1 MDSNVLD
8 LLQRRY
14 FLKDEN
20 GNLIE
25 NSWEE
30 LCARVAENI
39 ASAET
44 SLENKER
51 YKDLFYKA
59 LVNMDMLASSPVLFN
74 ANTPLQQL
82 SSCFVG
88 EQPILTSEGFKLI
101 KDIKVGDLVVTH
113 QGRLRSVL
121 KTSKR
126 YTEETLYTI
135 SVDKMYKDT
144 LKVTGDHPILG
155 IKRKDLICK
164 RARNLICT
172 GKLNK
177 RCLSQPKQY
186 KHDCE
191 RLGEQLLPYWIKAED
206 LEVGDYV
213 VVGTI
218 KETKDID
225 YIRISDFIPCDV
237 YIKDGDFIKVAGR
250 PNYGKEIPDKIQ
262 IDEDFMYIV
271 GLYLG
276 DGSVVHKDYNV
287 SSCVGFSINSNRN
300 DVVDKICDCMYRVFN
315 LKPNIHNYPEQNTIQ
330 VRYHSLILGLFFEQL
345 LGSFCDKKR
354 IPDWILYLPESKLK
368 SLLEGIMDSDGYHYK
383 NDVYIVMCNRDIIE
397 KLWLIL
403 LRLGILANIKELPIP
418 KGGNKTPYL
427 LNYKVSHNSQ
437 HIKLDDYVLFRVNDI
452 STDII
457 SDYVYNLEVEEDN
470 TYVANGIVVHNCF
483 IIDIDDNMESIAEAW
498 KEASLIFKSGGGVGF
513 NISSLR
519 PKGALVKSSN
529 GEASGPISFMKVFN
543 TIVEQ
548 VKQGGRRKGAIKVD
562 LNVEHPDI
570 IDFIHCKDN
579 TSELNNMN
587 ISVSISDAFM
597 EAVKNNKDW
606 PLVFNNKVYKVVKA
620 RDLWDEIIKSAWAT
634 GEPGLSF
641 RDTMDRANPNPHLGH
656 VWATNP
662 CSEFVNIPYSSC
674 LTGDTKVLTLEGV
687 REIKD
692 LVGTS
697 GFILSENNKFNK
709 YQNVVFKGVRPVYE
723 IILEGNLKIQATK
736 DHKFFTNNGWKPL
749 EEIKK
754 GIKIKTRSGYPLVS
768 IEDYDEEYE
777 MYGWMHG
784 DGWFT
789 ENSVGI
795 SFNGKDGDFDVKERL
810 LPIFRSVFEANN
822 IKPLKDDL
830 CSFQLQITNKKAI
843 KKCEELGF
851 VKGHADSKR
860 LPISF
865 YTWNIKQQISF
876 IRGLFTA
883 DGYIGK
889 GKNRGIIL
897 CSTSLVLLE
906 EVQKFLASI
915 GIQSRITTA
924 SFKTCKRK
932 DQHKL
937 IINKESSYIFYNVI
951 GFSGTAKR
959 NKFSNEVVSKI
970 YKDKDFLEVIDIRYV
985 GNKSVFDIIEVEQT
999 NSFYA
1004 NGLLVHNCN
1013 LASINLE
1020 NMVENGELNWEK
1032 VEYYTR
1038 LTVRFLDDMIDVN
1051 KLPLK
1056 KIEEVTKLIRPI
1068 GLGTMGYANMLYK
1081 LGIPYGSQE
1090 AENLTKLLYE
1100 FIYETALDESQK
1112 LAEERGVYPGW
1123 KGSVWEQK
1131 GIKVRNANLMSI
1143 APNGS
1148 ISFIAQTT
1156 GGIEPEF
1163 ALVYQRTTNEGVKYF
1178 VCNKVFKKVL
1188 QENGLYSE
1196 ELLKEIF
1203 EAGGSIQELDL
1214 PQQLKDIFV
1223 VAHDLDPY
1231 KHLKTLAVVQRYVD
1245 MACSKTINL
1254 PSSATPDV
1262 VGAIYM
1268 KAWELGIK
1276 GVTVYR
1282 DGCRPN
1288 QVLAT
1293 GATTK
1298 VEQEKGQ
1305 DNNSRGYIIPA
1316 KQKAKG
1322 IRTKLSTGCGSLWL
1336 SAFADEDGNIIEVFT
1351 DIGRGNCISNTQALS
1366 RMISLALRGGIKLE
1380 DIIEQLQSACT
1391 CPSYAVAKATGKGVS
1406 PGKSCPS
1413 AIAVALKEL
1422 QKEFK
1427 PNIEKET
1434 KVVVKTLCPQCGN
1447 ELVSQS
1453 GCWQCN
1459 NCGYSKCG

>member
-30 LCARVAENI
+30 LCARVTENI

-44 SLENKER
+44 SLENKEQ

-59 LVNMDMLASSPVLFN
+59 MVNMDILPSSPVLFN
-74 ANTPLQQL
+74 SGTSLQQL
-82 SSCFVG
+82 SSCLTEDQF
-88 EQPILTSEGFKLI
+88 ILTSDGFKPI
-101 KDIKVGDLVVTH
+101 KDVKVGDLVVTH
-113 QGRLRSVL
+113 RGRLRSVL

-126 YTEETLYTI
+126 YTHEDLYIIKT
-135 SVDKMYKDT
+135 KDLK
-144 LKVTGDHPILG
+144 LKVTGEHPILAL
-155 IKRKDLICK
+155 KVED
-164 RARNLICT
+164 T
-172 GKLNK
+172 
-177 RCLSQPKQY
+177 KQ
-186 KHDCE
+186 
-191 RLGEQLLPYWIKAED
+191 GVLPYWLKASEINK
-206 LEVGDYV
+206 GDY
-213 VVGTI
+213 I
-218 KETKDID
+218 A
-225 YIRISDFIPCDV
+225 R
-237 YIKDGDFIKVAGR
+237 
-250 PNYGKEIPDKIQ
+250 
-262 IDEDFMYIV
+262 
-271 GLYLG
+271 
-276 DGSVVHKDYNV
+276 
-287 SSCVGFSINSNRN
+287 
-300 DVVDKICDCMYRVFN
+300 FN
-315 LKPNIHNYPEQNTIQ
+315 LSYFDLDHIYVWSSLAETEYLWPYSLTHIEEIMIQ
-330 VRYHSLILGLFFEQL
+330 DFE
-345 LGSFCDKKR
+345 G
-354 IPDWILYLPESKLK
+354 
-368 SLLEGIMDSDGYHYK
+368 
-383 NDVYIVMCNRDIIE
+383 
-397 KLWLIL
+397 
-403 LRLGILANIKELPIP
+403 
-418 KGGNKTPYL
+418 
-427 LNYKVSHNSQ
+427 
-437 HIKLDDYVLFRVNDI
+437 
-452 STDII
+452 
-457 SDYVYNLEVEEDN
+457 YVYNLEVEEDN
-470 TYVANGIVVHNCF
+470 TYIANGIVVHNCF

-606 PLVFNNKVYKVVKA
+606 PLVFNDKVYRVVKA

-656 VWATNP
+656 VWSTNP
-662 CSEFVNIPYSSC
+662 CLHKDALMVTENGLEKISELKSKIWNGKEFVESKAWKTGIKDVVKITTKSGFEYITTPDHKFMLADDTWCEAKDLVGKKIKFDVGEKQWRGYNPYPDCDYRVLGFEFGDGTYHKASKRMKYIYVTLEKDNEVKSLIEKVFGYKFGCYGKDYIIEVPYGSIYAYAFSGSIPERLIPDWIFRLPPKEMSDFLRGLFSANGTHLPKYRRVQLVSCNKEMLKQVQQMLLLFGIKAKLWYHNKETQVQFKNGKYTCKKSYHLVISRCSYDKFMKKIGFIQQYKNDGWRLTKIIKDELPYEEVISVEPYGQAEVWDFTEPNLHQGITAGAYVHNCSEFVNIPYSS
-674 LTGDTKVLTLEGV
+674 
-687 REIKD
+687 
-692 LVGTS
+692 
-697 GFILSENNKFNK
+697 
-709 YQNVVFKGVRPVYE
+709 
-723 IILEGNLKIQATK
+723 
-736 DHKFFTNNGWKPL
+736 
-749 EEIKK
+749 
-754 GIKIKTRSGYPLVS
+754 
-768 IEDYDEEYE
+768 
-777 MYGWMHG
+777 
-784 DGWFT
+784 
-789 ENSVGI
+789 
-795 SFNGKDGDFDVKERL
+795 
-810 LPIFRSVFEANN
+810 
-822 IKPLKDDL
+822 
-830 CSFQLQITNKKAI
+830 
-843 KKCEELGF
+843 
-851 VKGHADSKR
+851 
-860 LPISF
+860 
-865 YTWNIKQQISF
+865 
-876 IRGLFTA
+876 
-883 DGYIGK
+883 
-889 GKNRGIIL
+889 
-897 CSTSLVLLE
+897 
-906 EVQKFLASI
+906 
-915 GIQSRITTA
+915 
-924 SFKTCKRK
+924 
-932 DQHKL
+932 
-937 IINKESSYIFYNVI
+937 
-951 GFSGTAKR
+951 
-959 NKFSNEVVSKI
+959 
-970 YKDKDFLEVIDIRYV
+970 
-985 GNKSVFDIIEVEQT
+985 
-999 NSFYA
+999 
-1004 NGLLVHNCN
+1004 CN

-1020 NMVENGELNWEK
+1020 NMVENGELNWK
-1032 VEYYTR
+1032 KIEYYTR

-1056 KIEEVTKLIRPI
+1056 KIEEVTRLIRPI

-1081 LGIPYGSQE
+1081 LGIRYGSQE

-1100 FIYETALDESQK
+1100 FIYKTALDESQK
-1112 LAEERGVYPGW
+1112 LAEERGFYPAW

-1203 EAGGSIQELDL
+1203 EAGGSIQELAL
-1214 PQQLKDIFV
+1214 PEWLKEVFV

-1231 KHLKTLAVVQRYVD
+1231 EHLNTLAIVQKYVD

-1254 PSSATPDV
+1254 PSSATVDT

-1293 GATTK
+1293 GTTAK

-1305 DNNSRGYIIPA
+1305 NNNSRGYIIPA

-1366 RMISLALRGGIKLE
+1366 RMISLSLRGGISLE
-1380 DIIEQLQSACT
+1380 DIVDQLQSACT
-1391 CPSYAVAKATGKGVS
+1391 CPSYAVAKATGKEIS